1 VSGAKPD
8 AGSGAEGGSPPALE
22 AKSPYEL
29 RVNLGEGLP
38 ETDVRSALQSGQM
51 GFLHSFT
58 TGSAVDGPGVR
69 VVAWTSG
76 CQFKCL
82 YCHNPDTWKMS
93 NGIPVTL
100 ERAIEELSKYRSSLS
115 VMKGGFTLSGGEPL
129 VQDRFAV
136 NLCAAARKMGIHTA
150 LDTNGFLG
158 ERLSDEELLAFDLV
172 LLDLKMW
179 DDARHRTLTG
189 QPVGPVHDF
198 ARRLAAKKRPV
209 WVRFVLVPGLTD
221 DAANV
226 EAIAKFAASLGNVE
240 RVDVLPFHQM
250 GRFKWKELK
259 MDYTLDTTGPPAPE
273 DVERAVAAFRAQG
286 LKAV

>member
-1 VSGAKPD
+1 MGAPEPEK
-8 AGSGAEGGSPPALE
+8 APPLE

-29 RVNLGEGLP
+29 RVDLGEGMP

-58 TGSAVDGPGVR
+58 TGSAVDGPGMR
-69 VVAWTSG
+69 VVAWTTG

-100 ERAIEELSKYRSSLS
+100 KRATEELAKYRTGLN

-136 NLCAAARKMGIHTA
+136 NLCSAARRMGIHTA
-150 LDTNGFLG
+150 LDSNGFLG
-158 ERLSDEELLAFDLV
+158 DRLSDAELEAFDLV

-179 DDARHRTLTG
+179 DDARHRKLTG
-189 QPVGPVHDF
+189 QPVAPVHEF
-198 ARRLAAKKRPV
+198 ARRLAARRRPI
-209 WVRFVLVPGLTD
+209 WVRFVLVPGLSD
-221 DAANV
+221 DAENV
-226 EAIAKFAASLGNVE
+226 EAIARFAADLGNVE

-250 GRFKWKELK
+250 GRFKWKSLK
-259 MDYTLDTTGPPAPE
+259 LDYTLESVEPPSPALID
-273 DVERAVAAFRAQG
+273 DVVGRFKAAG
-286 LKAV
+286 LEAY

>member
-1 VSGAKPD
+1 MTRDAKPD
-8 AGSGAEGGSPPALE
+8 AAPALE

-29 RVNLGEGLP
+29 RVRPGEGLP

-69 VVAWTSG
+69 VVAWTTG

-100 ERAIEELSKYRSSLS
+100 ARATEELAKYRTGLK
-115 VMKGGFTLSGGEPL
+115 VMSGGFTLSGGEPL

-136 NLCAAARKMGIHTA
+136 NLCSAARKTGIHTA

-158 ERLSDEELLAFDLV
+158 ERLSDAELEAFDLV

-198 ARRLAAKKRPV
+198 ARRLAAKRRPV

-221 DAANV
+221 DAENV
-226 EAIAKFAASLGNVE
+226 SAIARFAAGLGNVE

-250 GRFKWKELK
+250 GKFKWEALK
-259 MDYTLDTTGPPAPE
+259 MDYTLANTSPPAPE
-273 DVERAVAAFRAQG
+273 IVESALGRFRAAG
-286 LKAV
+286 LKAC